1 MNQFNKWKRFAL
13 AMMLTAT
20 AGLSMAR
27 CDLLGLGEEEED
39 NSALGLLL
47 LAFAVTPCAGGT
59 VSLSGDLPASVNLA
73 GNQCAVLEGTVRV
86 PSGVEFNAAA
96 GARIFGRSGSALFIL
111 PGGKINAIGTAA
123 APVVF
128 TSSQAVGSR
137 TTGDWG
143 GILIVG
149 NALTNRIATGTE
161 GTNPVNYGGP
171 TSNNDA
177 DSSGTLKYVRIEF
190 AGFAVSAGNELNTL
204 SMYAVGSGTTL
215 EFVQAHMGQ
224 DDAFEWFGGA
234 VNGRYLIA
242 TGTSDDD
249 FDMDEGF
256 IGRLQYIIGYK
267 YRGGQAGRG
276 SNDVRCFEWDGA
288 PSAGY
293 DATATTTATAR
304 RSAPVVANFT
314 CIGSFGEFRDA
325 QNTAFNSPG
334 FARWREGLGA
344 DGTTL
349 ATHGIVF
356 GFDAAG
362 TGGERLIC
370 NAGAGGQAGT
380 SATLFDTRNGNAM
393 TEAVGTAG
401 CVATAVLSDV
411 ASFPLQAAVD
421 QTAGTA
427 NFAPVAG
434 FSGGLG
440 TDVHTRTGATFFENN
455 TVYGAI
461 SGADWT
467 TGWIELLQN

>member
-13 AMMLTAT
+13 ALMLVAT

-27 CDLLGLGEEEED
+27 CDLLGLGEDEED
-39 NSALGLLL
+39 DSTLGLLL

-59 VSLSGDLPASVNLA
+59 VSLTGDLPASVNLA

-96 GARIFGRSGSALFIL
+96 GARIFGRSGSALFVL

-128 TSSQAVGSR
+128 TSSQSVGSR
-137 TTGDWG
+137 ATGDWG

-149 NALTNRIATGTE
+149 NARTNRAATATE
-161 GTNPVNYGGP
+161 GTNPVNYGGAA
-171 TSNNDA
+171 SNNDA
-177 DSSGTLKYVRIEF
+177 DSSGSLSYVRIEF
-190 AGFAVSAGNELNTL
+190 AGFAVSAGNELNSL
-204 SMYAVGSGTTL
+204 SMYALGSGTTL
-215 EFVQAHMGQ
+215 EYVQAHMGQ

-249 FDMDEGF
+249 FDMDEGYR
-256 IGRLQYIIGYK
+256 GRLQYIIGYK

-276 SNDVRCFEWDGA
+276 ANDVRCFEWDGA

-293 DATATTTATAR
+293 GTGNGAAIDLRT
-304 RSAPVVANFT
+304 APVVANFT

-325 QNTAFNSPG
+325 QSTAANSPG

-344 DGTTL
+344 DGTAL

-356 GFDAAG
+356 GYDAAG
-362 TGGERLIC
+362 TGGERLMC

-380 SATLFDTRNGNAM
+380 NATLFNTRAGNAM
-393 TEAVGTAG
+393 TEAAVGTTG
-401 CVATAVLSDV
+401 CTLTGVLADV
-411 ASFPLQAAVD
+411 ASFPLQAVVD
-421 QTAGTA
+421 QAAGTG

-434 FSGGLG
+434 FSGALG

-461 SGADWT
+461 SGTDWT
-467 TGWIELLQN
+467 AGWIELRQN